1 MANDT
6 SYQDETLVGVGAPKV
21 SGAIFVAPKDTQ
33 LPTDATTALDGTAFS
48 CLGFI
53 SDGGVTVSED
63 AETEEIKEWGGRT
76 VRIIRKTYREK
87 IAFTPIEVNEIV
99 AKETYGDDKVT
110 VTESQQN
117 HTRTLAIVHS
127 GDELPSKVGVVET
140 VPAPNI
146 VTRYV
151 YPNLKLAERGDQ
163 TLDGSSVQGRQ
174 LTYNA
179 EKDDDGATCYEYT
192 CITLAE

>member
-1 MANDT
+1 MANEPT
-6 SYQDETLVGVGAPKV
+6 LQDETLVGVGSPKV
-21 SGAIFVAPKDTQ
+21 SGAIFVAPKDTT
-33 LPTDATTALDGTAFS
+33 LPTDATTALSNAFS

-76 VRIIRKTYREK
+76 VRIIRKVYREK
-87 IAFTPIEVNEIV
+87 IAFVPIEVNETV
-99 AKETYGDDKVT
+99 AKETYGDDNVT
-110 VTESQQN
+110 VTTDNST
-117 HTRTLAIVHS
+117 HTKTLAIVHT

-179 EKDDDGATCYEYT
+179 EKDDGGATCYEYT
-192 CITLAE
+192 CITLAA